1 MSRQLRS
8 LINDIVSESINKEL
22 AKPSRRDLLD
32 ALDHASS
39 VLNDDQPLS
48 LDEFELN
55 FIGLHTV
62 DELKNY
68 DDVDPWLDLSPD
80 DKGDYGSFRGPEWEE
95 RSKTWATQGI
105 PPIVIVSTANG
116 TVVGDGRGRIN
127 YANMMG
133 MKVPTWELSR
143 IDELDEAN
151 AVLRENYLSPNQL
164 YDGAT
169 PHENELIWNYLNYD
183 EMDEKFKVVLVNPVV
198 LFKTFKPDGSQTLE
212 EVFENHATKEQK
224 RFVASLMKNAAKL
237 AKETILVVSGDEL
250 IDGFHRTVALAKK
263 NITSVQAIDLDQPE
277 TLDEANA
284 VGGGLIVGAGMGNAG
299 TKPAK
304 NLLWSGDDP
313 IKETFYHGTS
323 SALGLQPG
331 MKLLPPDQTDKISEK
346 GRKKNLNK
354 VFFTKD
360 LGSAKIY
367 AGRAI
372 HQFGGEPVV
381 FAIEPEGEVEQ
392 INATPGTTVF
402 MSPSAKIS
410 TKLLENWFL
419 RKPEDKAPTEEPG
432 FFYHATNRDNLFGM
446 IEAGFLETHPPNYGT
461 DQDEWPDES
470 VENRSYFGTS
480 LRHVES
486 YFPAEGEPELLRIPK
501 DAAKFKLEKY
511 TKDIYTREDIP
522 ISKIQVW
529 SKDQGVWTGLAQVQ
543 LNEVS
548 GERVA
553 SSGKKLL
560 LLVHPDIV
568 FEMSTNN
575 MQYYFKRIEDE
586 VLGFDHVITHLFY
599 SPEFKPEWLSK
610 DETHNHIFQN
620 FMKMIRRHSDLVKWD
635 NPRFMASLK
644 EELPYYLI
652 DNPGTTVYLAGGYR
666 DLCVKATHEMMK
678 DKLGSIIRE
687 TGASVACYEPLMIA
701 NRNSVL
707 ESVVENILDKM
718 KQKHVSGRA

>member
-8 LINDIVSESINKEL
+8 LINNIVSESINKEL
-22 AKPSRRDLLD
+22 AKPSKRDLLD

-55 FIGLHTV
+55 FIGLLSV
-62 DELKNY
+62 GELKNY

-95 RSKTWATQGI
+95 RSKTWAAQGI

-133 MKVPTWELSR
+133 MKVPTWELSQ
-143 IDELDEAN
+143 IDE
-151 AVLRENYLSPNQL
+151 
-164 YDGAT
+164 
-169 PHENELIWNYLNYD
+169 
-183 EMDEKFKVVLVNPVV
+183 
-198 LFKTFKPDGSQTLE
+198 
-212 EVFENHATKEQK
+212 
-224 RFVASLMKNAAKL
+224 
-237 AKETILVVSGDEL
+237 
-250 IDGFHRTVALAKK
+250 
-263 NITSVQAIDLDQPE
+263 
-277 TLDEANA
+277 LDEANA

-346 GRKKNLNK
+346 GRKKILNK

-432 FFYHATNRDNLFGM
+432 FFYHATNRDNLFGI
-446 IEAGFLETHPPNYGT
+446 IESGFLETHPPNYGT

-548 GERVA
+548 EERVA
-553 SSGKKLL
+553 PSGKKLL